1 MGHPAKSQNKFIL
14 VKIVLKTVLNQLWND
29 APPSYPIQQS
39 AKNSLATP
47 VSLWG
52 CCSNTTTEKR

>member
-39 AKNSLATP
+39 AKKFSSNPSLP
-47 VSLWG
+47 LG
-52 CCSNTTTEKR
+52 MLFKHNN